1 MKDFIKV
8 TRTEDSN
15 GDVIWVS
22 KYQIKYMEDDE
33 RHSQTFIY
41 MTNEEIVVKET
52 ITEILTQLNDE
63 N

>member
-8 TRTEDSN
+8 KRTEDTCE
-15 GDVIWVS
+15 IWVS
-22 KYQIKYMEDDE
+22 KYKIKYMVADE

-41 MTNEEIVVKET
+41 MNDEEIVVKET

-63 N
+63 D